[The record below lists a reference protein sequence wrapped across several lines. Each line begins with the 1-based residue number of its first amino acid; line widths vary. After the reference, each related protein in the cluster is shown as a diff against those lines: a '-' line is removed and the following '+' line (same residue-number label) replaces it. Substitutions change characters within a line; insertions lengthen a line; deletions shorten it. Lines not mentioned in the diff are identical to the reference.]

1 MTQRPD
7 IIDKMHKCLLV
18 GNIGIGQ
25 PALSLSSEK
34 KSKVAAHGQGGVGK
48 VSAARACCVFCILLH
63 FADGTLDSL

>member
-7 IIDKMHKCLLV
+7 IIDRMHKCLLV
-18 GNIGIGQ
+18 GNIGTGQ

-48 VSAARACCVFCILLH
+48 VSAVPHVHHCARCRV
-63 FADGTLDSL
+63 DSRAPGP